1 MTRVSFGALRRVI
14 ALAALVSSV
23 AIAADAITVT
33 YVNAGPADSRVFVG
47 FDNMASGNVTSDL
60 VADPAVYSRNDTLFG
75 PAVPPFD
82 AMAYSGAEL
91 GTNLNAPLG
100 TGTRSVFAPF
110 NPTFF
115 RAHGE
120 TVAGTGSYSAHAFAF
135 SGNTTSTSPTAWVVH
150 VDPSGLETPGTP
162 AYVTIDASIAGYIE
176 IVGGSAVADATWNV
190 AAPGQGT
197 VIGGTASQA
206 VAGNSPFADSGS
218 LTFMVPLG
226 SSFDLL
232 VDYDLSTSGAGA
244 GADSTSEITASLVE
258 VSASLTPPAPMF
270 APVSGA
276 KLLLIDNYTA
286 SGKAKL
292 LLLVKDDS
300 PGAIAK
306 GAAAD
311 PVELSGTVEIFPL
324 SDPTNRAVYDLDTEG
339 WVANKEKIA
348 KFKNTAAGAG
358 AGGVKIAAIKPDKL
372 IKVVAKNLGDGD
384 SATGDQGAN
393 DIDLGALT
401 GGDSLIAVLSLE
413 NETDSTSYQ
422 MCAQFDSPVIEPIA
436 GGSGTKLLST
446 TSSLPAACPQ

>member
-1 MTRVSFGALRRVI
+1 
-14 ALAALVSSV
+14 
-23 AIAADAITVT
+23 
-33 YVNAGPADSRVFVG
+33 
-47 FDNMASGNVTSDL
+47 
-60 VADPAVYSRNDTLFG
+60 
-75 PAVPPFD
+75 
-82 AMAYSGAEL
+82 
-91 GTNLNAPLG
+91 
-100 TGTRSVFAPF
+100 
-110 NPTFF
+110 
-115 RAHGE
+115 
-120 TVAGTGSYSAHAFAF
+120 
-135 SGNTTSTSPTAWVVH
+135 VH